1 MRIGIELNGIIR
13 NINEQILD
21 YYVKDFDKTFDK
33 DKVKL
38 NRVNFIKQIPFKS
51 QKDVDKFMYVD
62 YPYEVFGCAGTCSMH
77 LPNTINTWHKKNDK
91 KIDLVVFSLMES
103 GLSIQ
108 STYFF
113 LSKIGCKIREAFFP
127 KKAHEIWNKC
137 DVVITTNKDVVKSK
151 PKYKKVVLIEK
162 NDNKYLV
169 KKADL
174 VYKNLDEV
182 CNDKDFF
189 KKIGKIKKPSK
200 NNLWQTI
207 KKLFTDGKSKN

>member
-33 DKVKL
+33 EKVKL
-38 NRVNFIKQIPFKS
+38 NKVNFIKQIPFKS
-51 QKDVDKFMYVD
+51 QKDADKFMYID
-62 YPYEVFGCAGTCSMH
+62 YPYEVFGCADTCSMH
-77 LPNTINTWHKKNDK
+77 LSNTLNTWHKKYDNK
-91 KIDLVVFSLMES
+91 NELLLFSLMES

-113 LSKIGCKIREAFFP
+113 LSKIGCKIREVFFP
-127 KKAHEIWNKC
+127 KKANDIWHKC

-162 NDNKYLV
+162 SDNKHLI
-169 KKADL
+169 KNADL
-174 VYKNLDEV
+174 TYKTLDEI
-182 CNDKDFF
+182 CEDKDFF
-189 KKIGKIKKPSK
+189 KKIGKVKKPSK
-200 NNLWQTI
+200 NNIWQKI
-207 KKLFTDGKSKN
+207 KNIF